1 MGKRWSM
8 KEGKVMIPCK
18 AFIGFKNVDG
28 KIVVDKEEAEIVKRI
43 YSMFLKDGMTKKA
56 IAETLKAEGILTP
69 S

>member
-1 MGKRWSM
+1 
-8 KEGKVMIPCK
+8 MIPCK